1 MNNHR
6 IPLYYDLHLHT
17 CLSPCG
23 DIDMTPA
30 NVVGMA
36 SLLGLQVI
44 AITDHNSCKNC
55 EPAMKHGETYGITV
69 IPGMELTTAE
79 DVHVVCLFETLEDAM
94 RFDTYVYEH
103 MLPIP
108 NRPDIFGEQLILD
121 VYDQTIG
128 EVENL
133 LISATDISY
142 DDCFDLVASFRGIVF
157 PSHLDRSSNNVISN
171 LGFIP
176 PDSKFTCAELYDL
189 KQLHRI
195 REANPYLEQ
204 CRILSN
210 SDAHNLEAIRD
221 PKLQLYA
228 KSRSIRDVLSALTE
242 RQL

>member
-1 MNNHR
+1 MNSIK

-23 DIDMTPA
+23 DADMTPA

-36 SLLGLQVI
+36 SILGLQVI

-55 EPAMKHGETYGITV
+55 EAAMIHGEKYGITV
-69 IPGMELTTAE
+69 IPGMELTTSE

-94 RFDTYVYEH
+94 RFDAYVYEH
-103 MLPIP
+103 MLLIP

-121 VYDQTIG
+121 EYDQVMGT
-128 EVENL
+128 VENL
-133 LISATDISY
+133 LISATNISY
-142 DDCFDLVASFRGIVF
+142 DDCFDLVASFHGVVF

-176 PDSKFTCAELYDL
+176 PDSTFTCAEIYDL
-189 KQLHRI
+189 KNLHRI
-195 REANPYLEQ
+195 REANPYLTQ
-204 CRILSN
+204 CRIISN

-221 PKLQLYA
+221 PHLQLHA
-228 KSRSIRDVLSALTE
+228 KSTSIHDVLSALTDI
-242 RQL
+242 